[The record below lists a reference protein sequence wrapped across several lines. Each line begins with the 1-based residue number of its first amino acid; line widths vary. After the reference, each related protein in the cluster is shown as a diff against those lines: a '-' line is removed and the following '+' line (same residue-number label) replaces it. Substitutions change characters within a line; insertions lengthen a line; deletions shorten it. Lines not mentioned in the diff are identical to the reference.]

1 MSQPSLDKNWL
12 QKLRNE
18 QLQWQLKS
26 KLNQKRNM
34 DLSGSIPRSPPNGKR
49 WKPERNRNT
58 PFPINQ
64 TSNPSKPTATLPTSS
79 KNQAPCKWSG
89 IECTMMAYPPTDP
102 KKKADHTPRDQPQ
115 RSYPN
120 PAKPQSNST
129 ASWPPHNY
137 PLQRSSQ
144 RAHRHSQSG
153 RSRSKDTNQP
163 SFIARDAILETAWLF
178 LILIIIF

>member
-1 MSQPSLDKNWL
+1 
-12 QKLRNE
+12 
-18 QLQWQLKS
+18 
-26 KLNQKRNM
+26 M

-102 KKKADHTPRDQPQ
+102 KKKSRPHTQRPATTKLSQPSQ
-115 RSYPN
+115 TPIKLNSLMTSTQLPSSTQQ
-120 PAKPQSNST
+120 PARPQT
-129 ASWPPHNY
+129 FPK
-137 PLQRSSQ
+137 
-144 RAHRHSQSG
+144 
-153 RSRSKDTNQP
+153 RSKPIKRHQP
-163 SFIARDAILETAWLF
+163 TKLHSPRCNSGNSLTFFNFDYYF
-178 LILIIIF
+178 LILFFINNPSRFFKSFSSIFFKTRLF